1 MSQRRTNRNP
11 DTNNVQMK
19 KNLHQHKAFN
29 SPEHVNCSPNQCPTQ
44 NPTPA
49 IACAIVRAP
58 ATYLVSEQ
66 HRAKHSNLSI
76 KSHPPSELSSLQK
89 KNCLLC
95 RQELQFHRH
104 EAAASLRRMLSSV
117 WSKLF
122 NKSSSD
128 AFDSSVDASS
138 FKANLR
144 APSQVYLAHE
154 NQIVR
159 RKPLLNQCA
168 RRGVF
173 MRRGKSNNT
182 IQDSPRA
189 SHL

>member
-1 MSQRRTNRNP
+1 MHA
-11 DTNNVQMK
+11 K
-19 KNLHQHKAFN
+19 H
-29 SPEHVNCSPNQCPTQ
+29 
-44 NPTPA
+44 
-49 IACAIVRAP
+49 
-58 ATYLVSEQ
+58 SEQ

-76 KSHPPSELSSLQK
+76 KSHLPSELSSLQK

-95 RQELQFHRH
+95 RQELQFHRG
-104 EAAASLRRMLSSV
+104 SCCFSSEDAV
-117 WSKLF
+117 FCLHSVSKLF

-128 AFDSSVDASS
+128 AFDSSVEASS

-144 APSQVYLAHE
+144 GPSQLYLAHE

-182 IQDSPRA
+182 YQDLPRA